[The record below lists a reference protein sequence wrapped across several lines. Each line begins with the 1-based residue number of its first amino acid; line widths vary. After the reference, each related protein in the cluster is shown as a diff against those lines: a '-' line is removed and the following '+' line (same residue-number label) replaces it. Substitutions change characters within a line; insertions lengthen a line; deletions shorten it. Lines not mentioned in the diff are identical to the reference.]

1 MVTSKVLDLSH
12 YERAKWGLR
21 FTMFFLGMSVSV
33 ATARMA
39 EIKGATHSSD
49 SAFGYAVLIGN
60 LGIMIG
66 NYLGGIAVH
75 RIGSRAVIRI
85 AILGIAGS
93 QIGYG
98 FAHHLWQI
106 SMIAFIAGLCGSFS
120 NVGVNMQGGMIESGI
135 GRSLLP
141 TFHGAWTL
149 GAFSASLLSSVVAS
163 HISLQGH
170 LLINC
175 IFSFLGV
182 SAAALVLLS
191 ASVDQEVLVHPD
203 NQPDEHATQSKINPA
218 VAFVAF
224 CASLALLSEASVG
237 DWAAILLHEKFHV
250 TLALSA
256 LGYTFFALGQIIGRF
271 TIGKRIDRIG
281 VVAVIRTG
289 GILGGVIYL
298 VSPIVVNIF
307 GSNKPTLILT
317 IMCVQ
322 YFVLGLCI
330 APMPPAFAILAYRI
344 PNISSAKS
352 LAQMQIIGAFGFM
365 LGRFILST
373 LTHLFGLQG
382 ALLLPALTLLATGL
396 LARKLSHE

>member
-1 MVTSKVLDLSH
+1 
-12 YERAKWGLR
+12 
-21 FTMFFLGMSVSV
+21 MFFLGMSVSV

-191 ASVDQEVLVHPD
+191 ASVDQAVLVHPD
-203 NQPDEHATQSKINPA
+203 NQPDEHVTQSKINPA

-237 DWAAILLHEKFHV
+237 DWAGILLHEKFHV

>member
-1 MVTSKVLDLSH
+1 
-12 YERAKWGLR
+12 
-21 FTMFFLGMSVSV
+21 MFFLGMSVSV

-203 NQPDEHATQSKINPA
+203 NQPDEHVTQSKINPA

-237 DWAAILLHEKFHV
+237 DWAGILLHEKFHV

>member
-1 MVTSKVLDLSH
+1 
-12 YERAKWGLR
+12 
-21 FTMFFLGMSVSV
+21 MFFLGMSVSV

-237 DWAAILLHEKFHV
+237 DWAGILLHEKFHV

>member
-1 MVTSKVLDLSH
+1 
-12 YERAKWGLR
+12 
-21 FTMFFLGMSVSV
+21 
-33 ATARMA
+33 
-39 EIKGATHSSD
+39 
-49 SAFGYAVLIGN
+49 
-60 LGIMIG
+60 
-66 NYLGGIAVH
+66 
-75 RIGSRAVIRI
+75 
-85 AILGIAGS
+85 
-93 QIGYG
+93 
-98 FAHHLWQI
+98 
-106 SMIAFIAGLCGSFS
+106 
-120 NVGVNMQGGMIESGI
+120 
-135 GRSLLP
+135 
-141 TFHGAWTL
+141 
-149 GAFSASLLSSVVAS
+149 
-163 HISLQGH
+163 
-170 LLINC
+170 
-175 IFSFLGV
+175 
-182 SAAALVLLS
+182 
-191 ASVDQEVLVHPD
+191 VHPD
-203 NQPDEHATQSKINPA
+203 NQPDEHVTQSKINPA

-237 DWAAILLHEKFHV
+237 DWAGILLHEKFHV

>member
-1 MVTSKVLDLSH
+1 
-12 YERAKWGLR
+12 
-21 FTMFFLGMSVSV
+21 MFFLGMSVSV

-149 GAFSASLLSSVVAS
+149 GAFSASLLSSVAAS

-191 ASVDQEVLVHPD
+191 ASVDQAVLVHPD
-203 NQPDEHATQSKINPA
+203 NQPDEHVTQSKINPA

-237 DWAAILLHEKFHV
+237 DWAGILLHEKFHV

>member
-1 MVTSKVLDLSH
+1 
-12 YERAKWGLR
+12 
-21 FTMFFLGMSVSV
+21 MFFLGMSVSV

-191 ASVDQEVLVHPD
+191 ALVDQEVLVHPD
-203 NQPDEHATQSKINPA
+203 NQPDEHVTQSKINPA

-237 DWAAILLHEKFHV
+237 DWAGILLHEKFHV

-298 VSPIVVNIF
+298 VSPVVVNIF